1 MQNETSKIRRV
12 LMKHAKDAFVSQEK
26 LASEWRSLN
35 YLEEPDFSKACAQ
48 SDTLADILIGLGCS
62 VEWLGAD
69 ETVGIDSIYVR
80 DNAITS
86 DNGLVLCRMG
96 KEARRPEP
104 AAMAPGLKQA
114 GVPVLGQIDGTGK
127 IEGGD
132 LIWLDGNVLCVA
144 DGYRTN
150 AEGVRQLTEFLG
162 DAVSEVITV
171 PLPHWNGPGDVLHL
185 MSFISPIAPDLALVY
200 SRIMP
205 VFFRNWLQERGIELV
220 EVPDEEYDSMACN
233 VLAVAPRVAVMLEGN
248 PVTRQRLEKAGA
260 DMHLY
265 DGSEIS
271 AKGCGGPT
279 CLTRPLERG

>member
-1 MQNETSKIRRV
+1 MQDETSQIRRV
-12 LMKHAKDAFVSQEK
+12 LMKHAAQAFVSQEK
-26 LASEWRSLN
+26 LSSEWRDLN
-35 YLEEPDFSKACAQ
+35 YLAEPDFMKACAQ
-48 SDTLADILIGLGCS
+48 SDALANILSRLGCS
-62 VEWLGAD
+62 VEWLGSD
-69 ETVGIDSIYVR
+69 STVGIDSIYVR
-80 DNAITS
+80 DNAIAS
-86 DNGLVLCRMG
+86 DKGLVLCRMG

-104 AAMAPGLKQA
+104 MAMAPGLEQA
-114 GVPVLGQIDGTGK
+114 GVPILGQINGTGK

-150 AEGVRQLTEFLG
+150 TEGVRQLTGYLG
-162 DAVSEVITV
+162 DTVSEVITV

-200 SRIMP
+200 SRMMP

-248 PVTRQRLEKAGA
+248 PVTRRRLEQAGV
-260 DMHLY
+260 DVHVY

>member
-1 MQNETSKIRRV
+1 MQNETSQIRRV
-12 LMKHAKDAFVSQEK
+12 LMKHAKNAFVSQGK

-48 SDTLADILIGLGCS
+48 SDALADILIRLGCS
-62 VEWLGAD
+62 VEWLGSD

-80 DNAITS
+80 DNAIAS

-114 GVPVLGQIDGTGK
+114 GVPVLGQIAGTGK

-150 AEGVRQLTEFLG
+150 PEGVRQLTEFLG

-171 PLPHWNGPGDVLHL
+171 PLPHWNGPDDVLHL

-200 SRIMP
+200 SRMMP
-205 VFFRNWLQERGIELV
+205 VFLRNWLQERGIELV

-233 VLAVAPRVAVMLEGN
+233 VLAVAPRVAVMLDGN
-248 PVTRQRLEKAGA
+248 PVTRQRLEQAGV
-260 DMHLY
+260 DVHVY

>member
-1 MQNETSKIRRV
+1 MQNETSQIRRV

-35 YLEEPDFSKACAQ
+35 YLAEPDFKKACAQ
-48 SDTLADILIGLGCS
+48 SDALADILIELGCS
-62 VEWLGAD
+62 IEWLGAD
-69 ETVGIDSIYVR
+69 EAVGIDSIYVR
-80 DNAITS
+80 DNAIAS

-104 AAMAPGLKQA
+104 SAMAPGLAQV
-114 GVPVLGQIDGTGK
+114 GVPVLGQIGGTGK

-185 MSFISPIAPDLALVY
+185 MSFISPIAPDLALIY
-200 SRIMP
+200 SRMMP

-248 PVTRQRLEKAGA
+248 PVTRQRLEKAGVA
-260 DMHLY
+260 VHVY

-279 CLTRPLERG
+279 CLTRPLERS